1 VVSQSSFSNDCHKL
15 DVKYI
20 SDIIDW
26 HVETRYL
33 FLQILLSF
41 RGKLDLDCIMS
52 NMSVESYCC
61 LSSGNAHSSGAP
73 EFIPR
78 FNWSSC
84 WSICSSWIVFYRL
97 LFVIW
102 SFFLLSIISSVL
114 LRLTASA
121 THLLSTNLSYQEYT
135 PLKLWLRIP
144 LMARCTR
151 YNITWYSL
159 SVTCGRPVVFSGCP
173 GSFHQ

>member
-1 VVSQSSFSNDCHKL
+1 LTCWNKILIFADPFKFSGEIRSWLHN
-15 DVKYI
+15 VKYEH
-20 SDIIDW
+20 W
-26 HVETRYL
+26 E
-33 FLQILLSF
+33 LLLPIVTSST
-41 RGKLDLDCIMS
+41 GK
-52 NMSVESYCC
+52 
-61 LSSGNAHSSGAP
+61 AHSSGAH

-84 WSICSSWIVFYRL
+84 WSICSLCVVFYRL

-121 THLLSTNLSYQEYT
+121 THLLSTNIAYQEYT
-135 PLKLWLRIP
+135 PLKIWLRIP

-159 SVTCGRPVVFSGCP
+159 SVTCGRSVVFYGCP